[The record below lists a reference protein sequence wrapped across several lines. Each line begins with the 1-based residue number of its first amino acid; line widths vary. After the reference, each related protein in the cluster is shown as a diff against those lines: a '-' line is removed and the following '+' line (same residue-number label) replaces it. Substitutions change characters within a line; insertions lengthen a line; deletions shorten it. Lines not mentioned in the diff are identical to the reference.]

1 MNGLIAALNSGM
13 TVGLANTIL
22 TFGGIIINLNIVIN
36 N

>member
-1 MNGLIAALNSGM
+1 MNGLIAALNSGT
-13 TVGLANTIL
+13 TVGLANTVL

>member
-13 TVGLANTIL
+13 TVGLGNTIL

>member
-1 MNGLIAALNSGM
+1 MNGFIAALNSGF
-13 TVGLANTIL
+13 TLGLANTIL